1 MSGFEV
7 AGLVLGAIPIVVSGL
22 ELSIKGISTLNRW
35 RAYRRHIDDL
45 ILDLET
51 EHCKLKNVLE
61 NLLEGIAPSEQI
73 EEMIC
78 DPFGPSWHD
87 KAIQARVQ
95 QRLWNSDKVF
105 RRHIVRIHEA
115 VEELKEC
122 LGIDESFT
130 EKAPVCLHL
139 INDVLSSCLI
149 VHAGF
154 GP

>member
-7 AGLVLGAIPIVVSGL
+7 AGLALGAIPIVVSGL
-22 ELSIKGISTLNRW
+22 ELSIRGITTLNKW
-35 RAYRRHIDDL
+35 RAYRRHIDNL

-61 NLLEGIAPSEQI
+61 HLLEGIAPSEQI
-73 EEMIC
+73 EEMIR

-87 KAIQARVQ
+87 KAIQAKVQ

-105 RRHIVRIHEA
+105 RRHIVRIREA
-115 VEELKEC
+115 VEELKVR

-130 EKAPVCLHL
+130 EKAPVCLHFN
-139 INDVLSSCLI
+139 NDAS
-149 VHAGF
+149 
-154 GP
+154 